1 MRVEAIY
8 RQGKLELLQPI
19 HFKND
24 GVRLV
29 VIVPDSEI
37 ETDKPS
43 FELPDDLRARAQAEL
58 DRYRAIFD
66 GPVLQD
72 IGAPDPGSEYEDRI
86 AAIEWRAQSRR
97 EQGRPE

>member
-1 MRVEAIY
+1 MQVEAIY

-29 VIVPDSEI
+29 VIVPNSEV
-37 ETDKPS
+37 EADKPS

-58 DRYRAIFD
+58 DRYRAILD
-66 GPVLQD
+66 GPMLQD
-72 IGAPDPGSEYEDRI
+72 IGAPDPGTEYENRL
-86 AAIEWRAQSRR
+86 AAIKQ
-97 EQGRPE
+97 